1 MALDS
6 ALSGSPFSNLQE
18 FETATDA
25 GEAILAQALVL
36 AQRAWGERLVA
47 AYALGSL
54 AHGGFSVH
62 VSDVDFGVM
71 LDDPLQD
78 SDAKTAGALSAA
90 VKAGGAPLAE
100 RLSLFWGSPATIG
113 GRAQG
118 GRFPPVDLL
127 DLKTHGRLL
136 DGREVRDA
144 ARTPSTAEMVVAAA
158 RQALKTLVS
167 DASTAQLRD
176 PVELVA
182 AGARSLTKR
191 VLFPVRFL
199 YTARTGLIGRNDAA
213 VAYFL
218 QTESGPAAG
227 LAGEAFLWRYR
238 PFEPGDPWVRG
249 MAARGLLPLYRLFVD
264 DYGRRLRSLGEDEL
278 ARAFEAWHARLS

>member
-213 VAYFL
+213 VALFL
-218 QTESGPAAG
+218 QTESGSAAE
-227 LAGEAFLWRYR
+227 LAGGAFLWRYR
-238 PFEPGDPWVRG
+238 PFEPGD
-249 MAARGLLPLYRLFVD
+249 AAVLEQTRRGLVPLYRLFAD